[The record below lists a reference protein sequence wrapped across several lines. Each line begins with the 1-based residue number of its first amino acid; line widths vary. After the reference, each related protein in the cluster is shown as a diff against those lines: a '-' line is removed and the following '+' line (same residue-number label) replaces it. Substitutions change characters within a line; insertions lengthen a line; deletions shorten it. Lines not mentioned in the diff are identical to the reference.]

1 MAPHAPYSVSRE
13 LFQAI
18 REEVTSS
25 AEPITSVHVGE
36 SPEEVELLA
45 SGSGPWAQLLRR
57 IGAWR
62 EGWVAPGLGPVEYLD
77 QLGVIDA
84 RTLIVH
90 GVQLGEDSLARLHE
104 RGATLVTCPRSN
116 QWVGVGA
123 PPIERFYLS
132 GVPVA
137 IGTDS
142 LASVSDLNLFAE
154 MKEMRWLAPGV
165 PARRII
171 ESATLI
177 GARAL
182 GLDHRFGTLSTRQAR
197 RDCGGAASGRSGGR
211 GRAPGRLASPLPPCR
226 GHRATD
232 LPRTPMSR
240 LITYLSFVR
249 FSHSVF
255 ALPFALTGALLA
267 TREHAITWVQ
277 VAWIVAAMVAARSAA
292 MGFNRLVDARWDA
305 MNPRTAMRELPRG
318 AMSTTEA
325 TAFVIVSS
333 VVFIAVSFQISALCG
348 WLSPVALGIVFWY
361 SLAKRYTAYTQAF
374 LGLAMA
380 VAPVG
385 GWLAAGGR
393 GGAEPWLLGLAI
405 GLWVGGFDVLYACQD
420 LEFDRAQGLRSIP
433 VRFGVERSLLIS
445 RLMHVGTILCM
456 AGLAWLVPLG
466 AIYLAG
472 VALVAALL
480 IYEQSLVSATD
491 LSQVK
496 RAFDMNG
503 YVGIVYFFVTALALY
518 VG

>member
-1 MAPHAPYSVSRE
+1 M
-13 LFQAI
+13 
-18 REEVTSS
+18 T
-25 AEPITSVHVGE
+25 
-36 SPEEVELLA
+36 
-45 SGSGPWAQLLRR
+45 
-57 IGAWR
+57 
-62 EGWVAPGLGPVEYLD
+62 
-77 QLGVIDA
+77 
-84 RTLIVH
+84 
-90 GVQLGEDSLARLHE
+90 RL
-104 RGATLVTCPRSN
+104 S
-116 QWVGVGA
+116 
-123 PPIERFYLS
+123 
-132 GVPVA
+132 
-137 IGTDS
+137 
-142 LASVSDLNLFAE
+142 
-154 MKEMRWLAPGV
+154 
-165 PARRII
+165 
-171 ESATLI
+171 
-177 GARAL
+177 
-182 GLDHRFGTLSTRQAR
+182 
-197 RDCGGAASGRSGGR
+197 
-211 GRAPGRLASPLPPCR
+211 
-226 GHRATD
+226 
-232 LPRTPMSR
+232 
-240 LITYLSFVR
+240 TYLSFVR

-267 TREHAITWVQ
+267 AREHPIGWVQ
-277 VAWIVAAMVAARSAA
+277 VAWIIAAMVAARSAA

-318 AMSTTEA
+318 AMSSAEA

-333 VVFIAVSFQISALCG
+333 VVFVAVSFQISTLCG
-348 WLSPVALGIVFWY
+348 WLSPVALAIVFWY

-393 GGAEPWLLGLAI
+393 GGVEPWLLGLAI

-445 RLMHVGTILCM
+445 RVMHVGTVLCM

-466 AIYLAG
+466 VIYLVG

-480 IYEQSLVSATD
+480 VYEQSLVSATD

-503 YVGIVYFFVTALALY
+503 YVGIVYFAVTALALY